1 MNTSTSTPIAD
12 PPQLGFFERLGVWAS
27 WGMGG
32 WIFLTAGWMI
42 MRPADPLGPVSLF
55 SGQSG
60 LLVVALVAALSG
72 VTAALATVIAGRK
85 LVDAGTFSVALGL
98 ALVSLRGETAGYFV
112 LQSIDP
118 AHAPKFWQLPLESL
132 GWLLVIGVAICVS
145 DVVMRWCHPKAVREL
160 ADPSTDRVL
169 AVPAGFELRA
179 FGSGAAARTPLRIA
193 LTHTVVVA
201 VAGLIAFTVLSA
213 GLATRAIE
221 HGQACFVVAA
231 SVCVACY
238 VAYRIAP
245 VRSALWSI
253 LGVGLLTIGAYLW
266 VTLTGSA
273 GSNPPGVPAS
283 PFLRVLPLQYIS
295 VGTAA
300 AVAMTWYAHD
310 PYRTPARSTQMS
322 YGASHGAS

>member
-1 MNTSTSTPIAD
+1 M
-12 PPQLGFFERLGVWAS
+12 
-27 WGMGG
+27 
-32 WIFLTAGWMI
+32 
-42 MRPADPLGPVSLF
+42 
-55 SGQSG
+55 
-60 LLVVALVAALSG
+60 LVAALSG

-132 GWLLVIGVAICVS
+132 GWLLVIGVAIGVS

-169 AVPAGFELRA
+169 AVPAGFELRT

-266 VTLTGSA
+266 VTLTGGD

-310 PYRTPARSTQMS
+310 PYRTPAGPTRTPH
-322 YGASHGAS
+322 GASHGAS